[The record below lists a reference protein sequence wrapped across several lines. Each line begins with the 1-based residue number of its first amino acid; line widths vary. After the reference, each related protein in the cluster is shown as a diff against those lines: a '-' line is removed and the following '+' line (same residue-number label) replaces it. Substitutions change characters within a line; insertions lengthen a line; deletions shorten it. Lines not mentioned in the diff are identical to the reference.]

1 MKNSINK
8 ITLSISVV
16 FLSLS
21 VAAQSAEVSKAE
33 MSVVRT
39 ANDKDLQWG
48 PCPPFLP
55 SGCAIAVLHGDPSKP
70 NVDVFLKIP
79 ANSELPNHIHNSAER
94 IILVEGELDVKY
106 QGENSQTLKAGS
118 YAYGPAKKPH
128 VGKCS
133 GAGPCI
139 LFIAFEAPLDAIPV
153 K

>member
-1 MKNSINK
+1 MKNSIN

-21 VAAQSAEVSKAE
+21 VTAQNAEVSKAE

-39 ANDKDLQWG
+39 ANDKNLQWG

-79 ANSELPNHIHNSAER
+79 ADSELPNHIHNSAER
-94 IILVEGELDVKY
+94 MILVEGELDVKY

-153 K
+153 NK

>member
-1 MKNSINK
+1 MKNSIN

-21 VAAQSAEVSKAE
+21 VTAQNAEVSKAE

-39 ANDKDLQWG
+39 ANDKNLQWG

-79 ANSELPNHIHNSAER
+79 ADSELPNHIHNSAER
-94 IILVEGELDVKY
+94 MILVEGELDVKY

-133 GAGPCI
+133 GAGPCV

-153 K
+153 NK